1 MHSLTLALNET
12 NGLSSLQTSNLGS
25 AAHRARAGGKWS
37 EKLGVRQLEDLD
49 VDGLFWLDG
58 KPDDKVAGRLKFNMV
73 NGADLILIGAFH
85 DLRDVFFPRDK
96 PVRILGVAGKRLLT
110 LERCIHAG
118 SSLEVPGM
126 ISERYTPEFILS
138 GAHFVGD
145 MPLEF
150 CAVYLELR
158 HLEHW
163 IWKCGT
169 RIDYK
174 RDDPGGRISEIQV
187 NYSPPPKAVIPMDIG
202 ELELEYMYS
211 FHRDPMETTIAQRCS
226 IGVKFGEPYALEDAI
241 KVGSSLQNL
250 LTVGVHSPTSFNK
263 VTLSH
268 PDLLRTLPGGREVP
282 ELISMYAQ
290 FRGSNTPRQD
300 KAIHPTR
307 MLFTFD
313 DIGGLDGIAK
323 WLVTSDKFRLVID
336 SLLSH
341 WYLPAIYTDNRLLNI
356 IIAAEAFERVRLQTR
371 KINFKDALKS
381 LIKLAGAPFRVIVD
395 NVDTWSNEIVRA
407 RVNNLVHRGMSG
419 DLEGQRM
426 YVLSESLYFLVVL
439 CLLREC
445 GISEETL
452 SKMQEHESFRWIE
465 EQLRALDPHQAYR
478 VEPC

>member
-1 MHSLTLALNET
+1 M
-12 NGLSSLQTSNLGS
+12 
-25 AAHRARAGGKWS
+25 
-37 EKLGVRQLEDLD
+37 
-49 VDGLFWLDG
+49 
-58 KPDDKVAGRLKFNMV
+58 KF
-73 NGADLILIGAFH
+73 
-85 DLRDVFFPRDK
+85 
-96 PVRILGVAGKRLLT
+96 
-110 LERCIHAG
+110 
-118 SSLEVPGM
+118 S
-126 ISERYTPEFILS
+126 
-138 GAHFVGD
+138 
-145 MPLEF
+145 
-150 CAVYLELR
+150 AVYLELR

-163 IWKCGT
+163 IWKSGT
-169 RIDYK
+169 RIDVK

-211 FHRDPMETTIAQRCS
+211 FHPDPIMETTIAQRCS
-226 IGVKFGEPYALEDAI
+226 IGVKFGEPYPLEDAI

-323 WLVTSDKFRLVID
+323 WLVTSEKFRLVID

-341 WYLPAIYTDNRLLNI
+341 WYLPAIYTDNRLLNT
-356 IIAAEAFERVRLQTR
+356 IIAAEAFERIRLQKR
-371 KINFKDALKS
+371 KINFKDALTS

-395 NVDTWSNEIVRA
+395 DIDTWSNEIVRA
-407 RVNNLVHRGMSG
+407 RMNNLVHRGMGG

-439 CLLREC
+439 CLLKEC

-452 SKMQEHESFRWIE
+452 SKMQNHQGFRWVE
-465 EQLRALDPHQAYR
+465 EQLRST
-478 VEPC
+478 